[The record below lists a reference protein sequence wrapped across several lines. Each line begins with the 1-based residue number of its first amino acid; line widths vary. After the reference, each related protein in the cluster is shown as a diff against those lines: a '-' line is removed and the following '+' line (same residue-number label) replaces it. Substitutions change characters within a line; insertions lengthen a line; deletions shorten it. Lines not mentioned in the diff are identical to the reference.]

1 MFPNPDFPQKEQAQA
16 TIEKAKNILNQY
28 SFLEIQALIARE
40 RNLEKD
46 AIRFENIAAKELL
59 IKKIKDK
66 MDTIAQLEKDKQAIT
81 AEIQKFKATA
91 EKSERNKIKRQK
103 KQEKKKLQTTQPQEL
118 PLPKLPI
125 PPLNIKPLHIK
136 PPKSKLKQ
144 TVAIKRTL
152 MRANSCN
159 TEIELKKV
167 YFDYCERTNSR
178 CIFKEITDKSA
189 WHYDKKTN
197 SLKIFFADVIL
208 HNDCDSSSSSDD
220 S

>member
-1 MFPNPDFPQKEQAQA
+1 MESTESKQMQAITKE
-16 TIEKAKNILNQY
+16 TKNILQLY
-28 SFLEIQALIARE
+28 IPAQIQAIIARGK
-40 RNLEKD
+40 NLETD
-46 AIRFENIAAKELL
+46 AIQFENIAAKEIL

-66 MDTIAQLEKDKQAIT
+66 ETTITQLEKEKQAIT
-81 AEIQKFKATA
+81 TEKQKITT
-91 EKSERNKIKRQK
+91 QK
-103 KQEKKKLQTTQPQEL
+103 KQAAQKKIKKQKRKEQKKQQPTQPQEL

>member
-1 MFPNPDFPQKEQAQA
+1 MELTESKQMQAITKE
-16 TIEKAKNILNQY
+16 TKNILQLY
-28 SFLEIQALIARE
+28 IPAQIQAIIARGK
-40 RNLEKD
+40 NLETD
-46 AIRFENIAAKELL
+46 AIQFENIAAKEIL

-66 MDTIAQLEKDKQAIT
+66 ETTIAQLEKEKQAIT
-81 AEIQKFKATA
+81 AEIQKIAA
-91 EKSERNKIKRQK
+91 QK
-103 KQEKKKLQTTQPQEL
+103 KQAAQKKIKKQKRKEQKKQQPTQPQEL

-125 PPLNIKPLHIK
+125 PPLNIKP
-136 PPKSKLKQ
+136 PKSKLQQ

-178 CIFKEITDKSA
+178 CIFKTNSDYSA
-189 WHYDKKTN
+189 WHYSRKTN
-197 SLKIFFADVIL
+197 LLEIFISDEACGIF
-208 HNDCDSSSSSDD
+208 HDSSSSSDD